1 MNTSLDKRKPYIY
14 LMPSLGPLKF
24 NTQPDMKNEPTVV
37 EDVNCN
43 ILNEHL

>member
-24 NTQPDMKNEPTVV
+24 NTQPDMKNVHTVA
-37 EDVNCN
+37 EGVNN
-43 ILNEHL
+43 N